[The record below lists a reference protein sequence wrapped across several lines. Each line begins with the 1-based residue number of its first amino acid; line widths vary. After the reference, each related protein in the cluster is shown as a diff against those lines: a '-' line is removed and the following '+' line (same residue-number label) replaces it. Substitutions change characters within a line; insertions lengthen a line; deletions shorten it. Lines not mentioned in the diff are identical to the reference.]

1 MINIIFGLL
10 KTILGMKFG
19 WLIAIVAGIIIGGSL
34 IRNILSGSFS
44 VAKFAGGFN
53 IFAGGVQGK
62 LIYYGLIIFACF
74 TAYHFIM
81 RSTYSYDTDY
91 KNQIYQNQDVM
102 LDQRVGTQEGCNVN
116 LFFGLVKIGCKSQ
129 PITKIVNNS
138 CDCEKTVPPVV
149 VTPKKKGKK

>member
-1 MINIIFGLL
+1 
-10 KTILGMKFG
+10 MKFG
-19 WLIAIVAGIIIGGSL
+19 WLIAIVVGIVIGGSI

-53 IFAGGVQGK
+53 IFTGGVQGK
-62 LIYYGLIIFACF
+62 LIYYGLIIFGCF
-74 TAYHFIM
+74 VVYHFVM
-81 RSTYSYDTDY
+81 RATYSYDTDY
-91 KNQIYQNQDVM
+91 RNQIYDNQDVM
-102 LDQRVGTQEGCNVN
+102 VDQRAGTQEGCNVN

-149 VTPKKKGKK
+149 PKKKGKK